1 MPFAQGDLP
10 QSLVSGELDTF
21 GLEAHGSIG
30 QGDAFGGTVL
40 SQRLPTGP
48 ATTAAAFPKTAAA
61 TTRSVASALFS
72 LRPRLAGFA

>member
-1 MPFAQGDLP
+1 
-10 QSLVSGELDTF
+10 LVSGELYAL
-21 GLEAHGSIG
+21 GLEPRGGIG
-30 QGDAFGGTVL
+30 QGNAAGGTVL